1 MKTVETGAELPPY
14 IRAMDRLYQACL
26 VASGI
31 IMVLIS
37 LFVAWGV
44 YTRYVL
50 NQGSFWAEPVSIML
64 VIQMTFFGAA
74 ACYRANAHI
83 SIDVLVRPL
92 PEGRP
97 RWLADRMVDL
107 LVGVMALAMIWY
119 GTRLVSTTWFQLYPE
134 FQQIRVGTVY
144 LALPLSGLVTLLF
157 VIERLVYGPRAGLES
172 HP

>member
-1 MKTVETGAELPPY
+1 MADTPEPELPLF

-26 VASGI
+26 VVSGT

-37 LFVAWGV
+37 FFVAWGV

-92 PEGRP
+92 PEGSA
-97 RWLADRMVDL
+97 RWLADRFVDV
-107 LVGVMALAMIWY
+107 LVGVLAIAMIWW
-119 GTRLVSTTWFQLYPE
+119 GWGLVRTTWLQVYPE
-134 FQQIRVGTVY
+134 LQQIRVGIVY
-144 LALPLSGLVTLLF
+144 LALPLSGIVTLLF
-157 VIERLVYGPRAGLES
+157 VIERLLYGPRAGIETDY
-172 HP
+172 

>member
-1 MKTVETGAELPPY
+1 MAEPPDPRLPPY

-44 YTRYVL
+44 YTRYIL

-74 ACYRANAHI
+74 ACYRANGHI

-92 PEGRP
+92 PEGTP

-119 GTRLVSTTWFQLYPE
+119 GTLLVSTTWFQLYPE

-157 VIERLVYGPRAGLES
+157 VIERVVYGPRAGLES
-172 HP
+172 HT

>member
-1 MKTVETGAELPPY
+1 MILA
-14 IRAMDRLYQACL
+14 
-26 VASGI
+26 
-31 IMVLIS
+31 LIS

-74 ACYRANAHI
+74 ACYRASAHI
-83 SIDVLVRPL
+83 SIDVLVRLL
-92 PEGRP
+92 PAGPARA
-97 RWLADRMVDL
+97 LADRLVDL

-119 GTRLVSTTWFQLYPE
+119 GANLVSTTWFQLYPE
-134 FQQIRVGTVY
+134 LQQIRVGTVY

-157 VIERLVYGPRAGLES
+157 VVERLVYGPRDGLGETF
-172 HP
+172 

>member
-1 MKTVETGAELPPY
+1 MAESREPDLPLY

-26 VASGI
+26 VFAGT

-44 YTRYVL
+44 YTRYIL

-74 ACYRANAHI
+74 ACYRANGHI
-83 SIDVLVRPL
+83 SIDVFVRPL

-97 RWLADRMVDL
+97 RWLADRLVDI
-107 LVGVMALAMIWY
+107 LVGIMAFAMTWY
-119 GTRLVSTTWFQLYPE
+119 GVKLVNTTWLQVYPE
-134 FQQIRVGTVY
+134 LQQIRVGIVY
-144 LALPLSGLVTLLF
+144 MGLPLSGVVTLLF
-157 VIERLVYGPRAGLES
+157 VVERVLYGPRAGIETDY
-172 HP
+172 

>member
-1 MKTVETGAELPPY
+1 MAESPEPALPPY

-26 VASGI
+26 VVSGI

-37 LFVAWGV
+37 FFVAWGV

-74 ACYRANAHI
+74 ACYRSNGHI
-83 SIDVLVRPL
+83 SIDVLVRGL
-92 PEGRP
+92 PDGLP
-97 RWLADRMVDL
+97 RQLADRLVDV
-107 LVGVMALAMIWY
+107 LVGVLALAMIWW
-119 GTRLVSTTWFQLYPE
+119 GWGLVRTTWLQVYPE
-134 FQQIRVGTVY
+134 LQQIRVGIVY

-157 VIERLVYGPRAGLES
+157 VVERLVYGPRAGLES